1 MTQYSPATYTNK
13 ELEAARRPR
22 DQRTSMGLS
31 ETILAAMIGA
41 VATVT
46 AALFQLFSALRTKSK
61 SDPRP
66 LKGMT
71 LRSVLAALALMVA
84 SAAGGFLYSEFI
96 KQRSGEDLRAMRQ
109 ELKELRAMLAE
120 SREQVRDAA
129 AAAAAANEASVPV
142 LTPVA
147 EGDVADSVESIAYVP
162 ACRRN
167 DATMACEEDDAQRIA
182 LCGTVPAYARVEGID
197 LFAQPDAVQHPWE
210 EHRAT
215 FEEDLGGA
223 RFTGKSFEYAQGND
237 LKAVCVNFMQWSS
250 EHPHI
255 ARILV
260 HYSFRDVPRQPETV
274 VGPSNFEASGTSP
287 PTIVAADSQPVIT
300 GTPTVPAA
308 GR

>member
-1 MTQYSPATYTNK
+1 
-13 ELEAARRPR
+13 
-22 DQRTSMGLS
+22 MGLS

-41 VATVT
+41 VATVIT
-46 AALFQLFSALRTKSK
+46 ALFQLFYALRSKSK
-61 SDPRP
+61 IDPRP
-66 LKGMT
+66 RKRMT
-71 LRSVLAALALMVA
+71 LRSVLAVLALMVA
-84 SAAGGFLYSEFI
+84 SAGGGFLYSEFI

-129 AAAAAANEASVPV
+129 AAAAATHDAAVPV
-142 LTPVA
+142 LSPA
-147 EGDVADSVESIAYVP
+147 ADGDVADSVESIAYVP

-167 DATMACEEDDAQRIA
+167 DAAMACEEDDAQRIA
-182 LCGTVPAYARVEGID
+182 LCGTVPAYARVEGIE

-210 EHRAT
+210 QHRTT

-260 HYSFRDVPRQPETV
+260 HYGFREAPRQPETV
-274 VGPSNFEASGTSP
+274 VGPATFEASGTTA
-287 PTIVAADSQPVIT
+287 PTVVAADSQPVIA
-300 GTPTVPAA
+300 GAPTVPAT

>member
-1 MTQYSPATYTNK
+1 
-13 ELEAARRPR
+13 
-22 DQRTSMGLS
+22 MGLS

-41 VATVT
+41 VATVIT
-46 AALFQLFSALRTKSK
+46 ALFQLFYALRSKSK
-61 SDPRP
+61 IDPRP
-66 LKGMT
+66 RKRMT
-71 LRSVLAALALMVA
+71 LRSVLAVLALMVA
-84 SAAGGFLYSEFI
+84 SAGGGFLYSEFI

-129 AAAAAANEASVPV
+129 AAAAATHDAAVPV
-142 LTPVA
+142 LSPA
-147 EGDVADSVESIAYVP
+147 ADGDVADSVESIAYVP

-167 DATMACEEDDAQRIA
+167 DAAMACEEDDAQRIA
-182 LCGTVPAYARVEGID
+182 LCGTVPAYARVEGIE

-210 EHRAT
+210 QHRTT

-260 HYSFRDVPRQPETV
+260 HYGFREAPRQPETV
-274 VGPSNFEASGTSP
+274 VGPATFEASGTTA
-287 PTIVAADSQPVIT
+287 PTVVAADSQPVIT
-300 GTPTVPAA
+300 GAPTVPAT